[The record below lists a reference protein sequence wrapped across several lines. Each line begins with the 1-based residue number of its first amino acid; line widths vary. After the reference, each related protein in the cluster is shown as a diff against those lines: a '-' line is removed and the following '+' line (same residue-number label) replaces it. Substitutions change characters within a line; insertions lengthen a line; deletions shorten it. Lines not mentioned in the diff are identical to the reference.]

1 VPRAIWSG
9 SIAFGLVNVPVGLY
23 SATESKTIHFHQLQK
38 KTNRR
43 IRNKRVAEGT
53 GREVDY
59 DDIVKG
65 YETDDGDLIVVTPEE
80 LEAVEPGKTR
90 SIEIEDFVDL
100 DDIDPVYYDKTY
112 YLAPKEGADK
122 PYALL
127 REAMASSGKV
137 AIGRFVMRTK
147 QYLAAIRPVDDV
159 LVLQTMYFGDE
170 VRSADDLDVPGKVK
184 LTPREVKIA
193 NQLIESL
200 SADFDPMAYT
210 DSYRERVADLI
221 RQKAEGGDVEIAERE
236 EPEEVTDLMA
246 ALEASLDDIKTARRN
261 RDLDRL
267 SKDELAKRAA
277 DADIEGRSKM
287 SKTQLIDALR
297 AAS

>member
-1 VPRAIWSG
+1 VPRAIWTG
-9 SIAFGLVNVPVGLY
+9 SIAFGLVNVPIGLY
-23 SATESKTIHFHQLQK
+23 SATESKTIHFHQLQR

-59 DDIVKG
+59 EDIVKG
-65 YETDDGDLIVVTPEE
+65 YETDGGDLIVVTPEE
-80 LEAVEPGKTR
+80 LESVEPGRTR

-112 YLAPKEGADK
+112 YLAPKGDATK

-127 REAMASSGKV
+127 RDAMASSAKV

-147 QYLAAIRPVDDV
+147 QYLVAIRPVDDV

-170 VRSADDLDVPGKVK
+170 VRTTDELDVPGKVK
-184 LTPREVKIA
+184 LTPKEKKIA
-193 NQLIESL
+193 QQLIDSL
-200 SADFDPMAYT
+200 AVDFDP
-210 DSYRERVADLI
+210 
-221 RQKAEGGDVEIAERE
+221 
-236 EPEEVTDLMA
+236 MA
-246 ALEASLDDIKTARRN
+246 ALEASLDDIRTARRN
-261 RDLDRL
+261 RGLEKL
-267 SKDELAKRAA
+267 SKEELAARAKEA
-277 DADIEGRSKM
+277 EIQGRSKM

-297 AAS
+297 EAS